1 MASEPSSSQSAQK
14 QDKNPQVAQKQD
26 KKEGLLTHIVNVYRL
41 VIKELRSIRAD
52 PMMLVLVVYT
62 FTVAVYTVATG
73 ASTEATDLTVGV
85 VDEDN
90 SDLSHRLV
98 DALNPPLFKRPVLIS
113 ADEIDANMNDGRLI
127 FVLEIPP
134 SFESKLLAGR
144 DPSLQINVDATAMA
158 KAGNGAVYL
167 QTIISQEIAKF
178 QAGREG
184 ATTQPA
190 NVVIRAKFNPDMYA
204 YWFSSVMQIVNNITM
219 LAVILTGAALIR
231 EREQGT
237 VEHLLVMPV
246 VPPEIMLSKIIA
258 NGLVIL
264 IAAGLSLALV
274 VQLLLKVPI
283 AGSLTLFLAGATLY
297 AMTVAALG
305 ILLGTI
311 ATTMG
316 QFALLAAPVLLVM
329 QLLSGGATPMESM
342 PVWLQYV
349 MRVISPTPHFVAF
362 SQAVLYRGADL
373 SIVWPELVAMAVIG
387 SIYFAFALSRFRR
400 VIFGA

>member
-1 MASEPSSSQSAQK
+1 
-14 QDKNPQVAQKQD
+14 
-26 KKEGLLTHIVNVYRL
+26 
-41 VIKELRSIRAD
+41 
-52 PMMLVLVVYT
+52 MMLVLVVYT

-134 SFESKLLAGR
+134 SFELKLLAGR

-167 QTIISQEIAKF
+167 QTIIAQEIAKF

-184 ATTQPA
+184 ALNQPA

-264 IAAGLSLALV
+264 IAAGLSLAFV
-274 VQLLLKVPI
+274 VQWLLKVPI
-283 AGSLTLFLAGATLY
+283 AGSLVLFLAGATLY
-297 AMTVAALG
+297 ALTVAALG

-342 PVWLQYV
+342 PVWLQHV
-349 MRVISPTPHFVAF
+349 MRIISPTPHFVAF

-373 SIVWPELVAMAVIG
+373 SIVWPDLVAMAVIG

-400 VIFGA
+400 VIFGD

>member
-14 QDKNPQVAQKQD
+14 QDKSPEAAQKQD

-167 QTIISQEIAKF
+167 QTIIAQEIAKY

-184 ATTQPA
+184 ATSQPA
-190 NVVIRAKFNPDMYA
+190 NVVIRAKFNPNMYA

-264 IAAGLSLALV
+264 IAAGLSLAFV
-274 VQLLLKVPI
+274 VQWLLKVPI
-283 AGSLTLFLAGATLY
+283 AGSLALFLAGATLY
-297 AMTVAALG
+297 ALTVAALG

-342 PVWLQYV
+342 PVWLQHV
-349 MRVISPTPHFVAF
+349 MRIISPTPHFVAF
-362 SQAVLYRGADL
+362 SQSVLYRGADL
-373 SIVWPELVAMAVIG
+373 AIVWPELVAMAVIG
-387 SIYFAFALSRFRR
+387 SVYFAFALRRFRR